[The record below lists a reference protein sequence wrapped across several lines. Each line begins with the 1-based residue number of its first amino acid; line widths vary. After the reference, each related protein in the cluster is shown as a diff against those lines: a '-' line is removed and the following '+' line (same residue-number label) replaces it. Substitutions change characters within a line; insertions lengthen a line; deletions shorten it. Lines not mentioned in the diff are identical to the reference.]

1 MEAHY
6 KCDTCLYSR
15 LAMVI
20 VNGYPA
26 ASRINRGG
34 LQLLEEEDRKEIIKL
49 QEATHTSVIAFVLS
63 LFIPLIGLILGI
75 KAKSEIDK
83 SEHTKSGSAFA
94 VAAIWIGAIGTLAW
108 AAILALVVLVG
119 VNGHGH
125 GFGHGF
131 GDGFGHRGIG
141 MHQRFGG
148 FSNQQQPGTT
158 SNGQGMMPGYGF
170 GNATPNSAA
179 PSTNG

>member
-1 MEAHY
+1 M
-6 KCDTCLYSR
+6 
-15 LAMVI
+15 
-20 VNGYPA
+20 
-26 ASRINRGG
+26 
-34 LQLLEEEDRKEIIKL
+34 LEEEDRKEIIKL

-63 LFIPLIGLILGI
+63 LFIPLVGLILGV

-108 AAILALVVLVG
+108 AALLALVILVG
-119 VNGHGH
+119 VGGHGR
-125 GFGHGF
+125 GF
-131 GDGFGHRGIG
+131 GDRFDHRGIG

-170 GNATPNSAA
+170 GNATPNS
-179 PSTNG
+179 SGTTSNG

>member
-1 MEAHY
+1 MATANFY
-6 KCDTCLYSR
+6 
-15 LAMVI
+15 
-20 VNGYPA
+20 GYPA

-119 VNGHGH
+119 VSGHGH
-125 GFGHGF
+125 GFGHDF